1 MKFYKFSENKILKLD
16 KNKVTK
22 IVLTI
27 EPFCLEEIDINE
39 SEHRNGDNSRCF
51 VYGVD
56 DKINYDINNYEEI
69 SISNIQDMFLK
80 YIIDSYNEMINK
92 KEKQISEYKEEI
104 NLINSYFLDFEE
116 FAIYNFFF
124 NDIIFA
130 VKRNNK
136 WYELSTYDIN
146 DKLDELKYDYVENKF
161 KKYSKEQFEKIY
173 KEHLIIKKEDF
184 ISSYQK
190 LILSYKKNLHK
201 LLNFNFLEFF
211 L

>member
-1 MKFYKFSENKILKLD
+1 
-16 KNKVTK
+16 
-22 IVLTI
+22 
-27 EPFCLEEIDINE
+27 
-39 SEHRNGDNSRCF
+39 
-51 VYGVD
+51 
-56 DKINYDINNYEEI
+56 
-69 SISNIQDMFLK
+69 MFLK